1 MVKYICVILMLF
13 MTSGCCELFGLC
25 TNVNVHT
32 STDSPDKIASSDV
45 NGALVASAPSDFR
58 ASPQS
63 GLMPTGATLAH

>member
-13 MTSGCCELFGLC
+13 MTSGCCEIFGLC

-32 STDSPDKIASSDV
+32 FADSPDNVASSDV
-45 NGALVASAPSDFR
+45 NGALIASAPSVFQ

-63 GLMPTGATLAH
+63 GLMPTGATLAN